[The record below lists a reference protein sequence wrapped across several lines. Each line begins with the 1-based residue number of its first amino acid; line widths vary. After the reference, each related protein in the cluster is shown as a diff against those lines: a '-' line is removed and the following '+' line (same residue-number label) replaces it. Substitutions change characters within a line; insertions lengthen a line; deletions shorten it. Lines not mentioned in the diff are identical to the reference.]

1 MKGLNMGNSQVYI
14 GIALFVIFLILDAV
28 LYAFNTALENVN
40 ENEVDKKA
48 AEGNKRAIKLKKMID
63 DPSGFSDTLDIVVFI
78 TNVVSGGYIL
88 GTVRNYVSGH
98 MVLSTYWLSL
108 IIGAVMLS
116 VLIVFGV
123 IIPKKCGRRSP
134 LKISMRLVSIAKAIV
149 VLLFPI
155 TALVTLISHLILR
168 IFRINPND
176 GEDNVTEEEIIT
188 MVNEGQ
194 EQGVLEPGEA
204 EMIANI
210 FEMGDKTAGDIMT
223 HRSAIVAIDCHMT
236 LEQLI
241 QSQIDGNYSRF
252 PVYNGDIDNI
262 VGTLHI
268 RDALILY
275 RNIPNRRKELND
287 IKTLIRPAFF
297 VPETRDIDDLLKEM
311 QARKVHMGIVVD
323 EYGQTAGVISLEDII
338 EEIVGNIMDEYDVE
352 EDNIKYNA
360 DDSYVVDGLT
370 ELGDLNK
377 LLGTSIESDE
387 YETLNGFLI
396 SKLDRIPDEAEQDV
410 NVNDSGWNFKVLE
423 ISGNV
428 IRKVEITR
436 DKNEQADSK
445 EKTDRI
451 EE

>member
-1 MKGLNMGNSQVYI
+1 MDNGQMYL
-14 GIALFVIFLILDAV
+14 GIVLFVIFLILDAV

-40 ENEVDKKA
+40 ENEIEKKA
-48 AEGNKRAIKLKKMID
+48 SDGNRKAAKLKKMID

-88 GTVRNYVSGH
+88 GVIRKFILRHTGTNAD
-98 MVLSTYWLSL
+98 WLSFV
-108 IIGAVMLS
+108 IGAVMLS

-134 LKISMRLVSIAKAIV
+134 TKVSMKLVSLAKGIV
-149 VLLFPI
+149 VILFPL
-155 TALVTLISHLILR
+155 TALVTLISHCILR
-168 IFRINPND
+168 IFRINPNEN
-176 GEDNVTEEEIIT
+176 EDNVTEEEIIT

-223 HRSAIVAIDCHMT
+223 HRSSIVAIDCHMT
-236 LEQLI
+236 LDQLI

-252 PVYNGDIDNI
+252 PVYDGDIDNI

-275 RNIPNRRKELND
+275 RNIPNRKKELKD

-311 QARKVHMGIVVD
+311 QGQKVHMGIVVD

-352 EDNIKYNA
+352 EDNIKYNS

-370 ELGDLNK
+370 ELEDLNK

-396 SKLDRIPDEAEQDV
+396 SRLDRIPDESEKDV
-410 NVNDSGWNFKVLE
+410 SVTENGWNFKVLE

-436 DKNEQADSK
+436 
-445 EKTDRI
+445 EKTG
-451 EE
+451 ESGE